1 MKDLSKNSIPR
12 FLFLTAAIFLLIGCS
27 AVDRLIHPAAKPGS
41 PTETVIKD
49 DQKVETPA
57 TPPSE
62 PAVAVPAEPLTPPSP
77 SPSESPKP
85 APPPVLHVTEVVWAF
100 VNLREGP
107 GLNYKVVGNVKKGT
121 SLAILDEK
129 GQWLHV
135 RLEGGN
141 EVWVFKSATLLA
153 PKPLPSATP
162 HTLPKPKPM

>member
-1 MKDLSKNSIPR
+1 MRCLSKNPIPR
-12 FLFLTAAIFLLIGCS
+12 FLFLITAIFLLIGCS
-27 AVDRLIHPAAKPGS
+27 AVDRFIHPAAKPGS
-41 PTETVIKD
+41 PAEPVVEQGK
-49 DQKVETPA
+49 KEETPA

-62 PAVAVPAEPLTPPSP
+62 PAVAVPAGPLPLPSP
-77 SPSESPKP
+77 PPYESPKVAL
-85 APPPVLHVTEVVWAF
+85 APSLHVTEVVWSF

-121 SLAILDEK
+121 SLAILEEK

-153 PKPLPSATP
+153 PKPQPSATP
-162 HTLPKPKPM
+162 PKPKPM

>member
-1 MKDLSKNSIPR
+1 MTCLSKSSIPR
-12 FLFLTAAIFLLIGCS
+12 FLLLTEAIFILIGCS
-27 AVDRLIHPAAKPGS
+27 AIDRLIHPAAKPSS
-41 PTETVIKD
+41 PTETVIEE
-49 DQKVETPA
+49 DQKEETTA

-62 PAVAVPAEPLTPPSP
+62 PAVAVPAEPLPLPFPP
-77 SPSESPKP
+77 PSESPKVTP
-85 APPPVLHVTEVVWAF
+85 APVLHVTEVVWSF

-121 SLAILDEK
+121 SLAILEEK

-162 HTLPKPKPM
+162 PTPSKPKPM